1 MVSPPMYYLKWIV
14 SLAMLVGCQ
23 AQPTPQ
29 PTPSLPPA
37 HVETMPPGLPWVHVE
52 PAASQLKAGQSAPIS
67 VMVDNAQDLFGAE
80 LYLAYDPA
88 VIEVQDE
95 DTATQGVQVKV
106 GDLLAADFVA
116 FNQVE
121 AGVIGIAF
129 LQLPPRQ
136 PVTGTG
142 QLIGLTVVGLAPGTT
157 AITLGAKLAD
167 SAGNP
172 ISTNVTHGQLTVTQ

>member
-1 MVSPPMYYLKWIV
+1 MRYIKLIV
-14 SLAMLVGCQ
+14 ILTLLAGCQ

-29 PTPSLPPA
+29 PTPTLPPA
-37 HVETMPPGLPWVHVE
+37 SVETAPPGSPWVHVE
-52 PAASQLKAGQSAPIS
+52 PAASNLKAGQSAPLS
-67 VMVDNAQDLFGAE
+67 VVVDNAQDLSGVE
-80 LYLAYDPA
+80 LFLAYDPA

-95 DTATQGVQVKV
+95 DTATPGTQIKTGS
-106 GDLLAADFVA
+106 LLAADFVA

-121 AGVIGIAF
+121 EGMVGIAF

-142 QLIGLTVVGLAPGTT
+142 QLIGLTVIGRAPGTT
-157 AITLGAKLAD
+157 AITLSAKLAD

-172 ISTNVTHGQLTVTQ
+172 ISVSITHGQLSVTQ